1 MGSALNSVMGGGGGG
16 LLGAVG
22 GIVGGIFG
30 GPIGAM
36 IGQAIGNMLQ
46 EAIGEAVKG
55 AVTELQQEH
64 GMPKFLAD
72 LVKHKVDDVIGQL
85 RNNDVPAEA
94 QEAAQGRYGDA
105 MHQFKSEFQQNL
117 VRAVLDGM
125 GGEES
130 KTRGKGGKGG
140 AAAGGGWLQ
149 AIARAM
155 GNTLGDKAAEMV
167 RLSNKMSEL
176 NEKKAGLGAKDT
188 HGNEQNAQEFNQTM
202 TQFQATSQE
211 YSMLNNVFST
221 AIKQLGE
228 ALSSMARK
236 Q

>member
-16 LLGAVG
+16 LLGAIG
-22 GIVGGIFG
+22 GLVGGIFG

-46 EAIGEAVKG
+46 EAIGDAVKG
-55 AVTELQQEH
+55 AVNQLQKEH
-64 GMPKFLAD
+64 GMPGFLAD
-72 LVKHKVDDVIGQL
+72 LVKGKVDEVIDGL
-85 RNNDVPAEA
+85 LDKNVSGEA
-94 QEAAQGRYGDA
+94 Q
-105 MHQFKSEFQQNL
+105 QFARDNFSKEIANFQSEFQQNL
-117 VRAVLDGM
+117 VKAILQEM
-125 GGEES
+125 GGEEGKS
-130 KTRGKGGKGG
+130 SGKGGGK
-140 AAAGGGWLQ
+140 AAGGGWLQ
-149 AIARAM
+149 AIAKAM
-155 GNTLGDKAAEMV
+155 GNVLGDKAAEMV

-176 NEKKAGLGAKDT
+176 NEAKGQLSKDDT
-188 HGNEQNAQEFNQTM
+188 QANEANAREFNQTM

-228 ALSSMARK
+228 SLSAMARK

>member
-1 MGSALNSVMGGGGGG
+1 MGGSGGG

-46 EAIGEAVKG
+46 EAIGDALKG
-55 AVTELQQEH
+55 AVTQLQKEH
-64 GMPKFLAD
+64 GMPGFLAD
-72 LVKHKVDDVIGQL
+72 LVRNKADEVIGGL
-85 RNNDVPAEA
+85 RNNNVPADAQHAA
-94 QEAAQGRYGDA
+94 QEHFGDA
-105 MHQFKSEFQQNL
+105 IAQFQSEFQQNL
-117 VRAVLDGM
+117 VKSILQEM
-125 GGEES
+125 GGEEGKAS
-130 KTRGKGGKGG
+130 GKGGGKT
-140 AAAGGGWLQ
+140 AGGGWLQ

-176 NEKKAGLGAKDT
+176 NEAKGQISKDDT
-188 HGNEQNAQEFNQTM
+188 QANEANAREFNQTM

-221 AIKQLGE
+221 AIKALGE
-228 ALSSMARK
+228 SLSSMARK